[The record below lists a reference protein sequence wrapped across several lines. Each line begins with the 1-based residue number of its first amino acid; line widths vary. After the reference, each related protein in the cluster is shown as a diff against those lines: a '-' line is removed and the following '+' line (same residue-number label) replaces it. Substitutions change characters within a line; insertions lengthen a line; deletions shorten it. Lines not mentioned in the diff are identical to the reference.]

1 MAGVKQ
7 RGRLHISQVMTT
19 VCDGFNTTD
28 RLRLIGKKKDRI
40 CMKIKI
46 FEHHSEEDKKKSS

>member
-28 RLRLIGKKKDRI
+28 RLRLIGKKKR
-40 CMKIKI
+40 
-46 FEHHSEEDKKKSS
+46 